1 MKINGK
7 SMRSLV
13 RENRSILFDEQIID
27 IDKLKNSKV
36 VVAFSGGRDSVAL
49 LHYLYLM
56 SKNYNTDL
64 FACHVNHGIRG
75 EMGDRDENFCKSF
88 CGKFDIPL
96 LIKKIDVP
104 YYLKRFNLSV
114 EDAARKLRYQALF
127 EVLQELD
134 ADYIATAHHFDD
146 IVETFFVKVFTGSAI
161 YNLKGF
167 DRSDR
172 VLRPFANV
180 ERIQIEK
187 YIKHNKLEYV
197 DDETNFSSDYVRNW
211 VRLKIIPEIRNYN
224 RGYLNNIYS
233 IQEQS
238 SELKNF
244 LHNHLADSPLKFD
257 QFVAH
262 IDKDY
267 LLSKSIFERRFLIAK
282 MFERF
287 FRVEKKHIDNAMNL
301 LGGTSKRINMPDR
314 FIFEVSMNKVFI
326 FHKDLIEKFIFL
338 KKESDDIVF
347 LPKLCKYIKFDGPL
361 KDAILTIRN
370 RKDGDR
376 VDGLKLKDIL
386 IEKKIDKFDRDRLVV
401 VEKDGK
407 IIWVENVWEVN
418 ENIKVIG
425 MEV

>member
-7 SMRSLV
+7 IMRRLV
-13 RENRSILFDEQIID
+13 GENQTISFDGKIID
-27 IDKLKNSKV
+27 IDRLKNSKI

-49 LHYLYLM
+49 LHYLYRM
-56 SKNYNTDL
+56 RESYNIKL
-64 FACHVNHGIRG
+64 YACHVNHGIRG
-75 EMGDRDENFCKSF
+75 EMGDRDEDFCKSF
-88 CGKFDIPL
+88 CMEFKIPL
-96 LIKKIDVP
+96 FIKKIDVP
-104 YYLKRFNLSV
+104 SHVSRFNLSV
-114 EDAARKLRYQALF
+114 EDAARKLRYLALF
-127 EVLQELD
+127 EVLQELG
-134 ADYIATAHHFDD
+134 ADYIATAHHLDD
-146 IVETFFVKVFTGSAI
+146 IVETFFVKVFTGGAI

-167 DRSDR
+167 DRNDR
-172 VLRPFANV
+172 VLRPFANL
-180 ERIQIEK
+180 ERMQIEE

-233 IQEQS
+233 LQEQS

-244 LHNHLADSPLKFD
+244 LHNHLADSPMKFD
-257 QFVAH
+257 RSLAH
-262 IDKDY
+262 LDKKY
-267 LLSKSIFERRFLIAK
+267 LLSKSLFERRFLLAK
-282 MFERF
+282 MFEKF

-301 LGGTSKRINMPDR
+301 LVGKSKRINMPDG
-314 FIFEVSMNKVFI
+314 FIFEVSMNKVII
-326 FHKDLIEKFIFL
+326 FHRDLIEKFIFL

-347 LPKLCKYIKFDGPL
+347 LPKLCKYIKFDGSL
-361 KDAILTIRN
+361 RDAVLIIRN

-376 VDGLKLKDIL
+376 VDGSKLKDIL

-418 ENIKVIG
+418 ENIKAVD